1 MSELFKQKKLLAV
14 LATIAVLAAAFIWV
28 LLSSGPLAKIK
39 IVVTEVQEQQLK
51 PALFGIG
58 TVEARNTYRIASN
71 TVGRAATLNVDVGET
86 VEAGE
91 ILGIIDVVDLDEKIN
106 AQAALV
112 ESNKAQLNEAQARLD
127 YTSKQAERYRKLL
140 PSRSISEELDAAKQH
155 EWALARSQARSANSQ
170 LVRAQAELLA
180 LQAQHDDRYLRAPVS
195 GLIIARHIDPGT
207 TVLAGQ
213 TVFELIDPLQLWV
226 DVRFDQAGSMLLA
239 QQQPAQIILRSQEL
253 KPHSGYVTRLEW
265 LADAITEER
274 RAKVMFSQQ
283 PKPTPSIGELAEV
296 TVELPQL
303 ANTPVISNAA
313 IIRQG
318 GKLGVWLVDDQ
329 QPIFQPV
336 TVGRSDLNG
345 NVQILSGLSAGQ
357 QVVLYSSKALTA
369 NSRIKQVKHLD
380 LRKYIL

>member
-14 LATIAVLAAAFIWV
+14 FATIALLAAAFIWV

-39 IVVTEVQEQQLK
+39 IVMTQVQEQRLQ

-58 TVEARNTYRIASN
+58 TVEARYTYRIASN
-71 TVGRAATLNVDVGET
+71 TVGRAATLNVDVGDR
-86 VEAGE
+86 VAAGD
-91 ILGIIDVVDLDEKIN
+91 ILGIIDVVDLDDKIN

-112 ESNKAQLNEAQARLD
+112 ERNKAQLSEAQTRLD
-127 YTSKQAERYRKLL
+127 YTGKQAQRYRKLL
-140 PSRSISEELDAAKQH
+140 PSRSVSEELDASKQH
-155 EWALARSQARSANSQ
+155 EWALARSQASSASSE
-170 LVRAQAELLA
+170 LARAQAELLA
-180 LQAQHDDRYLRAPVS
+180 LQAVRADRYLRAPVA
-195 GLIIARHIDPGT
+195 GLIIARHIDPGA

-253 KPHSGYVTRLEW
+253 QPHSGHVARLEW
-265 LADAITEER
+265 LADAVTEER

-283 PKPTPSIGELAEV
+283 PQPTPSIGELAEV
-296 TVELPQL
+296 TVQLPQL
-303 ANTPVISNAA
+303 ASSPVLSNAA
-313 IIRQG
+313 ILRQDG
-318 GKLGVWLVDDQ
+318 QLGVWLIDDQ
-329 QPIFQPV
+329 QPVFQPV
-336 TVGRSDLNG
+336 SLGRSDLDG

-369 NSRIKQVKHLD
+369 NSRIKYVEQLVD
-380 LRKYIL
+380 TP

>member
-14 LATIAVLAAAFIWV
+14 FATIALLAAAFIWV

-39 IVVTEVQEQQLK
+39 IVMTQVQEQRLQ

-58 TVEARNTYRIASN
+58 TVEARYTYRIASN
-71 TVGRAATLNVDVGET
+71 TVGRAATLNVDVGDR
-86 VEAGE
+86 VAAGD
-91 ILGIIDVVDLDEKIN
+91 ILGIIDVVDLDDKIN

-112 ESNKAQLNEAQARLD
+112 ERNKAQLSEAQTRLD
-127 YTSKQAERYRKLL
+127 YTGKQAQRYRKLL
-140 PSRSISEELDAAKQH
+140 PSRSVSEELDASKQH
-155 EWALARSQARSANSQ
+155 EWALARSQASSASSE
-170 LVRAQAELLA
+170 LARAQAELLA
-180 LQAQHDDRYLRAPVS
+180 LQAVRADRYLRAPVA
-195 GLIIARHIDPGT
+195 GLIIARHIDPGA

-253 KPHSGYVTRLEW
+253 QPHSGHVARLEW
-265 LADAITEER
+265 LADAVTEER

-283 PKPTPSIGELAEV
+283 PQLTPSIGELAEV
-296 TVELPQL
+296 TVQLPQL
-303 ANTPVISNAA
+303 ASSPVLSNAA
-313 IIRQG
+313 ILRQDG
-318 GKLGVWLVDDQ
+318 QLGVWLIDDQ
-329 QPIFQPV
+329 QPVFQPV
-336 TVGRSDLNG
+336 SLGRSDLDG

-369 NSRIKQVKHLD
+369 NSRIKYVEQLVD
-380 LRKYIL
+380 TP

>member
-58 TVEARNTYRIASN
+58 TVEARNTYRVASN
-71 TVGRAATLNVDVGET
+71 TVGRATTLNVDVGET

-345 NVQILSGLSAGQ
+345 NVQILSGLSIGQ
-357 QVVLYSSKALTA
+357 RVVLYSNKALTA
-369 NSRIKQVKHLD
+369 NSRVQQVEQLVSTP
-380 LRKYIL
+380 

>member
-195 GLIIARHIDPGT
+195 GLIIARHIDPGA

-253 KPHSGYVTRLEW
+253 QPHSGYVARLEW

-357 QVVLYSSKALTA
+357 HVVLYSNKALTA
-369 NSRIKQVKHLD
+369 NSRVQQVEQLVSTP
-380 LRKYIL
+380 

>member
-303 ANTPVISNAA
+303 ANAPVISNAA

-357 QVVLYSSKALTA
+357 HVVLYSNKALTA
-369 NSRIKQVKHLD
+369 NSRVQQVEQLVSTP
-380 LRKYIL
+380 

>member
-253 KPHSGYVTRLEW
+253 QPHSGYVARLEW

-357 QVVLYSSKALTA
+357 HIVLYSNKALTA
-369 NSRIKQVKHLD
+369 NSRVQQVEQLVSTP
-380 LRKYIL
+380 